1 MADVAGRVERR
12 QSAQRLPR
20 RRVVIAG
27 AIVVILIAAL
37 VALVLLRGVD
47 TQLRDV
53 TRNHEIRAQARELVQ
68 RILDAESGQRGY
80 LLTVDPLYLVP
91 YKSAMAA
98 LDETYTRLVDGT
110 ADRPSLRARIERV
123 KTALDDKRT
132 EMESTIALAGTGK
145 LDEAIAI
152 VRSDEGRVL
161 TNRIRDAVAAFVAE
175 EDAALVE
182 RNAAMDG
189 YRNGLVA
196 ALLVA
201 LSGAAVL
208 GYLLFNRA
216 QTQVI
221 SLARTHS
228 TLLGQKED
236 LERAVRERTS
246 ELEEARAHAERERE
260 RVEALLQDTN
270 HRIGN
275 SLATV
280 SSLLGLQMNRSRS
293 DEVKAALEA
302 ARVRVQAIASG
313 HRRLRLGTDLETTQ
327 ADEFLAD
334 VVEDLRSALPAGGR
348 IGLDTRLET
357 LTIPA
362 RDATTLGI
370 MVGELVTN
378 AVKHAFPDDRSGRV
392 VVVLETGGEGTPLLA
407 VEDDGAGLAPE
418 SGDAGGLGATIIRQ
432 LALQFGGEPHY
443 MRGRN
448 GGTRVEVSLPGL
460 GRREPDAG

>member
-1 MADVAGRVERR
+1 MIGKR
-12 QSAQRLPR
+12 QTAQRLPR

-27 AIVVILIAAL
+27 SIVLILIAAL

-47 TQLRDV
+47 SQLRDV
-53 TRNHEIRAQARELVQ
+53 TRNHEIRAQAHELVQ

-91 YKSAMAA
+91 YQRAMAA
-98 LDETYTRLVDGT
+98 LDETYLALVDGT
-110 ADRPSLRARIERV
+110 ADRPALRARIERV
-123 KTALDDKRT
+123 KSAIDDKRR
-132 EMESTIALAGTGK
+132 EMETTIALAGTGK

-182 RNAAMDG
+182 RNAAMDA

-201 LSGAAVL
+201 LSGAAL
-208 GYLLFNRA
+208 LAYMLFNRA
-216 QTQVI
+216 QTQVT
-221 SLARTHS
+221 SLARTQS
-228 TLLGQKED
+228 TLIGEKEE
-236 LERAVRERTS
+236 LEHRVHERTA
-246 ELEEARAHAERERE
+246 ELEEARAHAERERQ

-293 DEVKAALEA
+293 DEVKAALDA
-302 ARVRVQAIASG
+302 ARARVQAIASG
-313 HRRLRLGTDLETTQ
+313 HRRLRLGSDLETTQ
-327 ADEFLAD
+327 AEDFLSE

-348 IGLDTRLET
+348 IGLETRLEP

-378 AVKHAFPDDRSGRV
+378 AVKHAFPGERAGRV
-392 VVVLETGGEGTPLLA
+392 VVVFETGGEGTPVLA
-407 VEDDGAGLAPE
+407 VEDDGEGIGP
-418 SGDAGGLGATIIRQ
+418 DAVETGGGLGATIIRQ

-443 MRGRN
+443 MPGRD

-460 GRREPDAG
+460 GRREPEQG